1 MSNTITGMV
10 LGVRDTEFVAGKD
23 PQNPFKKRKVML
35 DCTRRDQYTGERSEY
50 ENTPVIEFTG
60 DKVAELD
67 KCKAGDIV
75 EVKFTVEGHNYTGKD
90 GQPRNYTGIRGFELA
105 VIRSEQPKPAP
116 AKPVQKKDDLP
127 F

>member
-10 LGVRDTEFVAGKD
+10 LGVRDTEYVMGKD

-75 EVKFTVEGHNYTGKD
+75 EVKFAVEGHNYTGKD
-90 GQPRNYTGIRGFELA
+90 GQPRNFTGIRGYELA

-116 AKPVQKKDDLP
+116 AQPVQKKDDLP